1 MNRSSVF
8 NFNSCQTWRK
18 HFIFY
23 ACIYIIKLTVFIIK
37 FVKVCS
43 IVVHNCIILVV
54 YIMVVNYQY
63 MLIHVYVNIYIFYR
77 LIWTQLMWAIWTDNS
92 CLERSMLENPRR
104 RWEWKRHSFCLSFG
118 KGTRTHLVRNNRL
131 CANRWASS
139 SEMVFS
145 CLFW

>member
-23 ACIYIIKLTVFIIK
+23 ACIYIIKLPVFIIK

-54 YIMVVNYQY
+54 YIMVVTYQY
-63 MLIHVYVNIYIFYR
+63 MLIHVYVNILFLQIDLDTIDVSNLNRQFLFR
-77 LIWTQLMWAIWTDNS
+77 KEHVGKSKAQVRMKETQFLPFIW
-92 CLERSMLENPRR
+92 ERHQNP
-104 RWEWKRHSFCLSFG
+104 
-118 KGTRTHLVRNNRL
+118 
-131 CANRWASS
+131 
-139 SEMVFS
+139 FS
-145 CLFW
+145 QKQQVVCKQMSIIK